1 MVQFSATAE
10 ARVGV
15 MGIED
20 GGLVEAIVE
29 DASDVTED
37 EGPCPCCHELHWLRV
52 IAAYARG
59 ACWVIYCGNCGKPI
73 EERWSILP

>member
-1 MVQFSATAE
+1 
-10 ARVGV
+10 

-29 DASDVTED
+29 GAED
-37 EGPCPCCHELHWLRV
+37 EVEDMGACPCCHELAWVRL

-59 ACWVIYCGNCGKPI
+59 SCWVLYCGNCGKPTH
-73 EERWSILP
+73 EQWNILP